1 MKTLTFA
8 IGIAIVIAI
17 GAVWLYAL
25 PQARPITTP
34 TDPINTYTSTS
45 DTPLTQSGRFNAPTQ
60 PATATTATTPQ
71 GTPTTTAATRHTIEG
86 AEVVPS
92 EIVAGSPQPL
102 TFTALI
108 SDPDV
113 IATSVNLIEITSA
126 GSSTVL
132 GRLEPIGNGTFTLAT
147 SMPTLPAGI
156 LHFRIS
162 AAFYGA
168 LKRVQTPAFPFAI
181 APAID
186 TSGWTSLF
194 PGGYLTMKLPADMHI
209 VDDPS
214 SGGYDTQTFDIEL
227 PDGTVLAWLY
237 IYTPQQWT
245 ALQQLTTDAAIP
257 VLLSQG
263 NAFVVGYSVSENDGN
278 MLDLNEGIVLRNITQ
293 ALATLRAQ

>member
-1 MKTLTFA
+1 
-8 IGIAIVIAI
+8 
-17 GAVWLYAL
+17 
-25 PQARPITTP
+25 
-34 TDPINTYTSTS
+34 
-45 DTPLTQSGRFNAPTQ
+45 
-60 PATATTATTPQ
+60 
-71 GTPTTTAATRHTIEG
+71 
-86 AEVVPS
+86 
-92 EIVAGSPQPL
+92 
-102 TFTALI
+102 
-108 SDPDV
+108 
-113 IATSVNLIEITSA
+113 
-126 GSSTVL
+126 
-132 GRLEPIGNGTFTLAT
+132 
-147 SMPTLPAGI
+147 MPTLPAGI